1 MTDYDTAMKR
11 LLPHEGG
18 YVNDPKDPGGETK
31 FGISKRSYPKVDI
44 KNLTWDQAKA
54 IYKRDF
60 WDKIQGDK
68 LPMVVAYQLV
78 DAAINSGIDR
88 ASRWVQ
94 RAVGATQ
101 DGDIGPAT
109 LAALKATDPNDVVF
123 RFLGFR
129 LQFMTDLPI
138 WDRFGKG
145 WARRIAANLL
155 YAAED
160 N

>member
-1 MTDYDTAMKR
+1 MTDFDTAMKR

-68 LPMVVAYQLV
+68 LPMVVTYQLV

>member
-129 LQFMTDLPI
+129 LQSMTDLPI

>member
-1 MTDYDTAMKR
+1 MTDFDTAMKR

-18 YVNDPKDPGGETK
+18 YVNDPRDPGGETK

-60 WDKIQGDK
+60 WDKIEGDS
-68 LPMVVAYQLV
+68 LPMVVSYQLV

-88 ASRWVQ
+88 SSRWVQ

-109 LAALKATDPNDVVF
+109 VAAIRATDPNDIAF

-129 LQFMTDLPI
+129 LQFMTDLGT
-138 WDRFGKG
+138 WERFGKG